1 MGRAAQRVERD
12 VEPDVD
18 LLAERGVGE
27 FDEPLDGIIYASA
40 AALGFAS
47 LDNVFYVI
55 YFSNG
60 LGIRWGIA
68 LPRIFILGPI
78 VAAHGLA
85 SGARTPSIVMV
96 VIGLLGLL
104 VAAYG

>member
-1 MGRAAQRVERD
+1 MADHGKVEYATATGN
-12 VEPDVD
+12 D
-18 LLAERGVGE
+18 LSAHEATYKGFVQLAFVG
-27 FDEPLDGIIYASA
+27 SA
-40 AALGFAS
+40 LC
-47 LDNVFYVI
+47 VVI
-55 YFSNG
+55 AIG
-60 LGIRWGIA
+60 LAIGGTTGRWGIA
-68 LPRIFILGPI
+68 LPLIFILGPI